1 MVSTNETKI
10 SKAPSGNKLIVTRSF
25 DAPVEKV
32 WRAWT
37 ESRLLDDWW
46 APKPWKT
53 ETKSMQL
60 KEGGQWLYSMVGPAG
75 ERHWS
80 KVDFKT
86 VVPQKKLA
94 SVCVF
99 CDENGNTAAGTFP
112 MYWLVEFR
120 SQDAG
125 TAITVEL
132 TFDNEADLEK
142 IVAMGF
148 KEGFTMGL
156 GNLEELLAQGGV

>member
-53 ETKSMQL
+53 ETKSMRL
-60 KEGGQWLYSMVGPAG
+60 AEGGQWLYSMVGPAG

-80 KVDFKT
+80 RVDFKT
-86 VVPQKKLA
+86 VVPQKKLV

-99 CDENGNTAAGTFP
+99 CDENGNAAPGMSP

-120 SQDAG
+120 SQDGG
-125 TAITVEL
+125 TAINVEL
-132 TFDNEADLEK
+132 SLDSETDLEK
-142 IVAMGF
+142 IIAMGF

-156 GNLEELLAQGGV
+156 GNLDELLANGRV